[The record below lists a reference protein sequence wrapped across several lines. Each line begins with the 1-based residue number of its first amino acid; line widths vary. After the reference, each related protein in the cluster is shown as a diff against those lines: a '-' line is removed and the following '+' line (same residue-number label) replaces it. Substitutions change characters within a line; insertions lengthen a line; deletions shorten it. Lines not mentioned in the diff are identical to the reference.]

1 MLVSFRMRLYVVKIS
16 KPSER
21 PKSVTTGNVQRVQNV
36 VRMPTAV
43 LMPPRDVAAAA
54 LHRLLET
61 TETIPETMRPIRRL
75 ELRLNVILSGVRNP
89 PITH

>member
-54 LHRLLET
+54 LHRLWET
-61 TETIPETMRPIRRL
+61 TETIPETMKPIRRL
-75 ELRLNVILSGVRNP
+75 ELKLNAILSGVRNP
-89 PITH
+89 PMKH